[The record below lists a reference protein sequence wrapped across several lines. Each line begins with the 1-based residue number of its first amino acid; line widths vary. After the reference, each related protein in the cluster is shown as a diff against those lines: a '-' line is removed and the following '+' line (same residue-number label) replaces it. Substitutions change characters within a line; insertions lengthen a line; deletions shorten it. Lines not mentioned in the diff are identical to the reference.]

1 MDSGKGAPRLAAV
14 VDLGTNAARLAVA
27 ELDSSGALVSRGRW
41 RELIRLGE
49 GVASSGALSEA
60 AMARGIETLERF
72 RNIAEEMGVDII
84 EAVATSVL
92 REASNGEAFAREVR
106 KLGVPLR
113 VISGEEE
120 ARLSLAGVISTR
132 AQWPAGRSGERPDR
146 KPDERANESLVFDI
160 GGGSLELTHE
170 KEGKMLKTCSLN
182 AGVVYLTEGHLRDIP
197 TPKAQVEACARDMS
211 DMLHSMPLAPPDVP
225 LIGCGGT
232 VALAGFVREEKDRN
246 QGINGVFIERGEIG
260 SWVDRFAALDMT
272 GRNLLPGFEPGREDI
287 ALAGLIVVREIL
299 RWGGYETLRVSTGG
313 VREGLL
319 KRLLLRE

>member
-1 MDSGKGAPRLAAV
+1 NNVESLACVSLILQNGA
-14 VDLGTNAARLAVA
+14 DWFTEYGT
-27 ELDSSGALVSRGRW
+27 EKSTGTKTIALVGKVKNTGLV
-41 RELIRLGE
+41 EVPMGT
-49 GVASSGALSEA
+49 
-60 AMARGIETLERF
+60 TL
-72 RNIAEEMGVDII
+72 
-84 EAVATSVL
+84 
-92 REASNGEAFAREVR
+92 R
-106 KLGVPLR
+106 K
-113 VISGEEE
+113 
-120 ARLSLAGVISTR
+120 
-132 AQWPAGRSGERPDR
+132 
-146 KPDERANESLVFDI
+146 LVFDI

-246 QGINGVFIERGEIG
+246 QGINGVFIERGEIE